1 MAETKKPIIFLAF
14 ANDQQDKAHYLRGLA
29 KELSAIRSA
38 LTPAVRAGVLEVIER
53 ANASITDIID
63 VFQAPEYAGRIAVFH
78 YGGHANSYQLLLES
92 ATGAKEYANAEAFSR
107 FLGRQNGLQLVF
119 LNGCATKEQSNYLRQ
134 NNIPCVIAT
143 SNVINDEYAYRF
155 ALRFYKGMGSYQNI
169 SKCFQDAFDEISIQ
183 RSGKSDTFRDLYW
196 EGAAEDE
203 VEKDIPW
210 KLIPDSGSDWRVAPP
225 VAASVP
231 DKSKIGDY
239 VYLLCN
245 RQQQTEEFSDL
256 YTTSILQNIR
266 KPNIFLIHGI
276 REDHHEG
283 LIDRFS
289 YENIGKKTYI
299 RPNKIGKWPSLGNL
313 TDLQRKLKLSI
324 LEGLEGMTW
333 QGRDINAINGLDI
346 LNHPHFTT
354 QKNVIFAH
362 SIDGESWTK
371 ETASLLNWFVGEF
384 WNFEIQDRSI
394 PNVTIFINIYYTE
407 EQLNSGFFS
416 SLFSKTYK
424 RKGIVEEL
432 SSVAKKHSTHC
443 KLLPEL
449 NIVRRNDV
457 EAWLDDTSL
466 RDISDFLNL
475 SQNIFLENGKVVEE
489 LRMLPIEKK
498 LQDAIQKYNVR
509 NSGIFQ

>member
-14 ANDQQDKAHYLRGLA
+14 ANDQQDKTRYLRGLA

-38 LTPAVRAGVLEVIER
+38 LMPAVRAGVIEVIER

-63 VFQAPEYAGRIAVFH
+63 VFQAPEYAGRIAFFH

-92 ATGAKEYANAEAFSR
+92 GTGTREYANAEAFAR
-107 FLGRQNGLQLVF
+107 FLGGQNSLQLVF

-134 NNIPCVIAT
+134 YNIPCVIAT

-155 ALRFYKGMGSYQNI
+155 ALRFYKGIGSYQNI
-169 SKCFQDAFDEISIQ
+169 SKCFQDAFDEISIL
-183 RSGKSDTFRDLYW
+183 RNAKNNSFRDLYW
-196 EGAAEDE
+196 EGAVDGEFE
-203 VEKDIPW
+203 EEIPW
-210 KLIPDSGSDWRVAPP
+210 KLIPDLGSDWRVIPP

-256 YTTSILQNIR
+256 YATSVLQNLR

-299 RPNKIGKWPSLGNL
+299 RPNKIGNWPSLG
-313 TDLQRKLKLSI
+313 DSAALQRKLKLSI
-324 LEGLEGMTW
+324 LEGLDGMNW
-333 QGRDINAINGLDI
+333 QVNNINAIKGLDI
-346 LNHPHFTT
+346 LNHPHFAT

-362 SIDGESWTK
+362 SIDGETWSK
-371 ETASLLNWFVGEF
+371 ETAALLNWFVGEF
-384 WNFEIQDRSI
+384 WNFDIQDRSV
-394 PNVTIFINIYYTE
+394 PNVTIFINIYYTQ

-416 SLFSKTYK
+416 GLFSKTYK
-424 RKGIVEEL
+424 RKNIVEEL
-432 SSVAKKHSTHC
+432 NSVAKAHAAHC

-449 NIVRRNDV
+449 NIVRKNDV
-457 EAWLDDTSL
+457 EAWLDNTSL
-466 RDISDFLNL
+466 REISDFLTL
-475 SQNIFLENGKVVEE
+475 SQSIFMDNGKAVEE

-498 LQDAIQKYNVR
+498 LQEAIQKYNVR